1 MLGTNFRGWKN
12 GKSKKPT
19 YSDDPQEIRN
29 KLVGKEFKS
38 FDEFKAEFWKTV
50 ADSRYAN
57 EFNRMN
63 RMRMLE
69 GKAPY
74 TPVSEQYGAH
84 KVYIL
89 HHKQPIHQ
97 GGDVYNLDNLIIVS
111 PKTHQTILDP
121 TYHFGKKGL

>member
-1 MLGTNFRGWKN
+1 MIR
-12 GKSKKPT
+12 KKF
-19 YSDDPQEIRN
+19 EISWLERN
-29 KLVGKEFKS
+29 SNHSMNLELS
-38 FDEFKAEFWKTV
+38 FGKTV
-50 ADSRYAN
+50 ADSSYAN

-74 TPVSEQYGAH
+74 TPGSEQYGAH
-84 KVYIL
+84 KVYVL

-111 PKTHQTILDP
+111 PKTHQTTLDP
-121 TYHFGKKGL
+121 AYHFGKKGL

>member
-38 FDEFKAEFWKTV
+38 FDEFRAEFWKTV
-50 ADSRYAN
+50 ADSSYAN

-74 TPVSEQYGAH
+74 TPGSEQYGAH
-84 KVYIL
+84 KVYVL
-89 HHKQPIHQ
+89 HHKQLFIK
-97 GGDVYNLDNLIIVS
+97 GAMSITLI
-111 PKTHQTILDP
+111 T
-121 TYHFGKKGL
+121 